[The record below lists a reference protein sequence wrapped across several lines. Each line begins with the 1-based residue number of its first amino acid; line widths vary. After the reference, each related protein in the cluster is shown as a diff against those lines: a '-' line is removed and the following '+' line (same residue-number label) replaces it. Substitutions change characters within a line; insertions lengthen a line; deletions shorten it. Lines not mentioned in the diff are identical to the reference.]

1 MSGITCDQIRA
12 AALDPGTLP
21 GHWASRPDVAAHIRR
36 CPACQDWLDAF
47 AAGEQAW
54 AAEPA
59 DAFAAG
65 VIARTAGVE
74 AVLRDLPLL
83 AEMDP
88 GGGFTERVLRA
99 TSRKPAPAGWRARAV
114 DAWRALVRRPRF
126 AWEAAYVATV
136 CWVLVFGNPVGA
148 IEWSATNIG
157 AAARERLAPPVKELR
172 ADLEAWRG
180 RLAPESAPSQAAPA
194 GAATAEPVP
203 PVVRAWQSASAWLR
217 DLTTPVVEAF
227 RLTWESFAGWFE
239 RPDGTP
245 SGPATEP
252 RADAA
257 RSPQ

>member
-1 MSGITCDQIRA
+1 MSGITCDQLRA
-12 AALDPGTLP
+12 ALLDPGTLP
-21 GHWASRPDVAAHIRR
+21 GDWARRPEAAGHVRQ

-65 VIARTAGVE
+65 VIARTAGAE
-74 AVLRDLPLL
+74 AVLCDLPLL

-88 GGGFTERVLRA
+88 GAGFTERVLLA
-99 TSRKPAPAGWRARAV
+99 TSRKPAPAGWRARASG
-114 DAWRALVRRPRF
+114 AWWALVRRPRF

-157 AAARERLAPPVKELR
+157 AVTRERLGPPVKELR
-172 ADLEAWRG
+172 ADLETWRA
-180 RLAPESAPSQAAPA
+180 RLAPESTPSQAARA
-194 GAATAEPVP
+194 GANAEPVP
-203 PVVRAWQSASAWLR
+203 HVVRAWQNASAWLR

-227 RLTWESFAGWFE
+227 RLTWESVTGWFE
-239 RPDGTP
+239 RPAGQP
-245 SGPATEP
+245 SGPPTEP